1 MSTPLPPV
9 PGVLKAILKFT
20 ATSAPGA
27 QSHLYM
33 HTTTSMVTNA
43 QMTALATLIRTNWST
58 YLKASMS
65 VQWSLSQVIVEDL
78 GPTPDISGID
88 TTVVTGTI
96 AGTPLPAET
105 AFLIN
110 IAIGRRYKGG
120 HPRLY
125 LPMGAGASIVD
136 LTHWQTTFVAGMQTA
151 WLNLTTAIL
160 AGGAGTPTIDKFVTV
175 SYYTGKTLRPT
186 PQVDN
191 VLTFAVNPVPG
202 SQRRR
207 MGR

>member
-1 MSTPLPPV
+1 MSIPLPPV
-9 PGVLKAILKFT
+9 PGVLKGILKFT

-27 QSHLYM
+27 QSHIYM
-33 HTTTSMVTNA
+33 HTTTSTVTNA

-110 IAIGRRYKGG
+110 IA
-120 HPRLY
+120 
-125 LPMGAGASIVD
+125 
-136 LTHWQTTFVAGMQTA
+136 
-151 WLNLTTAIL
+151 
-160 AGGAGTPTIDKFVTV
+160 
-175 SYYTGKTLRPT
+175 
-186 PQVDN
+186 
-191 VLTFAVNPVPG
+191 G